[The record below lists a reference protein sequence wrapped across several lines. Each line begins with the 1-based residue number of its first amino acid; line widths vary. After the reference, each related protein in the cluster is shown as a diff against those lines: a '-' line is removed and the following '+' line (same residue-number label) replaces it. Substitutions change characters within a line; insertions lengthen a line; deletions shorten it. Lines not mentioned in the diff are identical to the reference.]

1 MNFELSPEHVALR
14 DMVRSFVAK
23 EVRPHAR
30 RWDEESAFPADT
42 VARMG
47 ELGLMGVMVPE
58 EYGGSGMD
66 TISYSIAVEEIGK
79 GDGSLGLTVASHNSL
94 CTAHILAFGSEAIRR
109 KYLPELASGR
119 MLGAWALT
127 EPGSG
132 SDSLNMRTRAE
143 WKKDRWVINGSKMFI
158 TQGSVAGVVVILAVT
173 DKEKGRDGVTAFL
186 VEAGTPGLSV
196 GRNLHKLGMR
206 SSDTAEL
213 VFENLEVRPANV
225 IGEVHSGFR
234 DTMRNLAGGRI
245 SIAALAVGIGRGALE
260 AAVAYAK
267 ERHQFGQPISSFQA
281 IQWMIADAGT
291 ELDAASL
298 LTFRAAYRKDSG
310 KPFVQEA
317 AIAKLF
323 ASEAA
328 MRSTIKAVQIFG
340 GYGYTREYPVER
352 TMRDAKL
359 CEIGEGTS
367 EVQRMIIA
375 RRLIRGQ

>member
-1 MNFELSPEHVALR
+1 MNFELSSEHIALR
-14 DMVRSFVAK
+14 DMVRSFVDK
-23 EVRPHAR
+23 EVRPYAR
-30 RWDEESAFPADT
+30 QWDEESVFPAKT

-47 ELGLMGVMVPE
+47 ELGLLGVMIPE

-94 CTAHILAFGSEAIRR
+94 CAAHILAFGSEAIRR
-109 KYLPELASGR
+109 KYLPELASGQS
-119 MLGAWALT
+119 LGAWALT
-127 EPGSG
+127 ESGSG
-132 SDSLNMRTRAE
+132 SDSLAMRTRAE

-158 TQGSVAGVVVILAVT
+158 TQGSVAGVYVILAVT

-213 VFENLEVRPANV
+213 VFEDLEARPANV

-245 SIAALAVGIGRGALE
+245 SIAALAVGIGRGAME
-260 AAVAYAK
+260 EAVAYAK

-298 LTFRAAYRKDSG
+298 LTFRAAYRKDCG

-375 RRLIRGQ
+375 RRLIRGH

>member
-1 MNFELSPEHVALR
+1 
-14 DMVRSFVAK
+14 
-23 EVRPHAR
+23 
-30 RWDEESAFPADT
+30 
-42 VARMG
+42 
-47 ELGLMGVMVPE
+47 MGVMVPE

-94 CTAHILAFGSEAIRR
+94 CAAHILAFGSEAIRR
-109 KYLPELASGR
+109 KYLPDLASGR

-132 SDSLNMRTRAE
+132 SDSLAMRTRAE

-158 TQGSVAGVVVILAVT
+158 TQGSVAGVYVVLAVT

-196 GRNLHKLGMR
+196 GKTLHKLGMR

-213 VFENLEVRPANV
+213 VFEDLEVRPANV
-225 IGEVHSGFR
+225 VGEVHSGFR

-260 AAVAYAK
+260 EAVAYAK
-267 ERHQFGQPISSFQA
+267 ERHQFGQAISSFQA
-281 IQWMIADAGT
+281 ILWMIADAGT

-298 LTFRAAYRKDSG
+298 LTFRAAYLKDFG